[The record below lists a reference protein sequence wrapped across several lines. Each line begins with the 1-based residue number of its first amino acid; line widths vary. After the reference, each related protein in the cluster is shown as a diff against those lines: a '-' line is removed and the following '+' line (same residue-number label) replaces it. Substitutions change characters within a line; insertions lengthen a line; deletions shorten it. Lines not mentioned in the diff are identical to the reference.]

1 MLSCSFLR
9 LLHKFFSVKFQSG
22 YQMWILHIAN
32 HTATKRVTCRATCK
46 GRRQAL
52 KFENFYCL
60 WHHYMW
66 LDKVH
71 FWWLCG
77 LQCAIFISDK
87 ISVHL
92 SKECL
97 IQKRFAEQE
106 ENHQTDRGGG
116 GTFTCNAEFY
126 AISDLRTGI
135 SYGPLSSMFV
145 VFWRCG
151 NKRHGVHEAPL
162 ASFDKRRHPN
172 CFQTRPF
179 ASISKK

>member
-22 YQMWILHIAN
+22 YQMWRLHIAN

-66 LDKVH
+66 LIKVH

-92 SKECL
+92 SKKCL
-97 IQKRFAEQE
+97 VLRWESPNRQ
-106 ENHQTDRGGG
+106 GGG
-116 GTFTCNAEFY
+116 GHLHVTLSFTQS
-126 AISDLRTGI
+126 AIFGRGYHMVLFLACSWCFGAAATRGMMCMKPRWP
-135 SYGPLSSMFV
+135 PLTNVGTQTAF
-145 VFWRCG
+145 
-151 NKRHGVHEAPL
+151 RHDHLQAFP
-162 ASFDKRRHPN
+162 
-172 CFQTRPF
+172 
-179 ASISKK
+179 KK